1 MASITEE
8 KVIEILNT
16 VIEKQRGKSI
26 YEMGLVTQIDVKD
39 NEISIIVTPTNP
51 ACPVGLKL
59 AYDAK
64 VALLNL
70 PDVGKVNVKL
80 IEHKH
85 ADEMNKMLKELG

>member
-8 KVIEILNT
+8 EVIKVLNT
-16 VIEKQRGKSI
+16 VIEKQSGKSI
-26 YEMGLVTQIDVKD
+26 YEMGLVTQIEVKD
-39 NEISIIVTPTNP
+39 DNISIIVTPTDP
-51 ACPVGLKL
+51 SCPIGMKL